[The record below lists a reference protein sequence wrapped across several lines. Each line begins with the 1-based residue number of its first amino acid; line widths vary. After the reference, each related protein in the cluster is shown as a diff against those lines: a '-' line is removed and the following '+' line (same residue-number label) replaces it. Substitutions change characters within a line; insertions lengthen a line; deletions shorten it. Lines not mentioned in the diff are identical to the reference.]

1 MKKLKLYIDSSIDCQ
16 YCVFAISFMNRYKL
30 QHEIVDTNQPGNAGS
45 YSKAIEL
52 LNDQGYD
59 TGIMPMLTID
69 DVVGFTGWEPV
80 STEYKIL
87 DFLKQYEVI

>member
-1 MKKLKLYIDSSIDCQ
+1 
-16 YCVFAISFMNRYKL
+16 MNRYNLK
-30 QHEIVDTNQPGNAGS
+30 HEIVDINQPGNAKS
-45 YSKAIEL
+45 YSEAIEL

-69 DVVGFTGWEPV
+69 GVTGFTGWEPV

-87 DFLKQYEVI
+87 NFLKQYEVI